1 MGMKT
6 LILAVSISCFMQ
18 VLAYSQTSLKNVKL
32 TYADSINSGLIKED
46 LKKASTPRVTSV
58 KVGKTQLTLN
68 YYSPGVRGRVIW
80 GGLVPFDQVW
90 VTGAHSANKFE
101 VNSDININGQVVKTG
116 IYGLFTIPGRDKWTF
131 ILNRNHEQH
140 LSDDYDQKDDVLRVD
155 ITPTKIEATQR
166 LTFKLRETSRKE
178 GELVFEWENLSFSVP
193 FTTI

>member
-131 ILNRNHEQH
+131 ILNMNHEQH